1 MLLGVCKLLALLD
14 LWVVNAIPR
23 LTCLCVACMMGA
35 PSATYHG
42 VLASHQYLCRVLRT
56 GRAHACILT
65 GSPTDFGRSGHLLP
79 PRHRRRPAAARAHVR
94 RYATYSMHAHP
105 RSSPFWSSPQAY
117 RLEAATLPI
126 RGCSA
131 CAARV
136 RMRVSD
142 TLQQYAAPDA
152 CSVRAPCTALSLSM
166 LSPRVGASWRSSPRR
181 RGRCGRPRARTR

>member
-23 LTCLCVACMMGA
+23 VTCLCVACMMGA

-105 RSSPFWSSPQAY
+105 RSSPFGFWSSPQAY
-117 RLEAATLPI
+117 RLEAATLEAAA
-126 RGCSA
+126 RA
-131 CAARV
+131 HARV
-136 RMRVSD
+136 R
-142 TLQQYAAPDA
+142 LQQYAAPDA
-152 CSVRAPCTALSLSM
+152 CSVRAPCTV

>member
-56 GRAHACILT
+56 GRAHACIPT

-117 RLEAATLPI
+117 RLEAATLEAAA
-126 RGCSA
+126 RA
-131 CAARV
+131 HARV
-136 RMRVSD
+136 RHTTTVRRARCVLRACPVHRAI
-142 TLQQYAAPDA
+142 TIYAITTRRCVMALVTAATWP
-152 CSVRAPCTALSLSM
+152 VRAATGKNAL
-166 LSPRVGASWRSSPRR
+166 
-181 RGRCGRPRARTR
+181 TKKKK